1 MTKIYHQNHKEIL
14 FEIFRCV
21 ILMMLVVYESSAY
34 SQTYPSRPL
43 KWIITHAAGGLPDT
57 VARIYAQKLSDQ
69 IGQPVIIDN
78 KPGANG
84 TNAAQA
90 LALAPIDG
98 YTFLITDG
106 STFSINPLLYKNLS
120 YDYKRDFVPISL
132 IARAPLYLAVNP
144 KMGVRNF
151 QEFITKIKDNPGKF
165 SYGSSGI
172 GSTHHLSMLA
182 LMKASSLEMVH
193 IPYKGSAQSVP
204 ALIGSQIDVLFSAPP
219 SLSGFVKTGQV
230 QLIASNASKRSNQEP
245 NVPTISEF
253 ISGFDLAPI
262 IGLLS
267 ARGTPQES
275 INKINEEINMLA
287 KSPDIIESLKLVG
300 VDANGGSPQE
310 FSKALEMEIN
320 RFSKIIQEA
329 QLKVN

>member
-1 MTKIYHQNHKEIL
+1 
-14 FEIFRCV
+14 
-21 ILMMLVVYESSAY
+21 MMLLVYESSAY

-57 VARIYAQKLSDQ
+57 VARIYSQKLGDQ

-98 YTFLITDG
+98 YTFLVTDG
-106 STFSINPLLYKNLS
+106 STFSINPLMYKNLS

-151 QEFITKIKDNPGKF
+151 QEFIAKIKDNPGKF

-204 ALIGSQIDVLFSAPP
+204 ALIGSQVEVLFSALP

>member
-1 MTKIYHQNHKEIL
+1 MTL
-14 FEIFRCV
+14 
-21 ILMMLVVYESSAY
+21 LVYESSAY

-57 VARIYAQKLSDQ
+57 VARIYSQKLGDQ

-98 YTFLITDG
+98 YTFLVTDG
-106 STFSINPLLYKNLS
+106 STFSINPLMYKNLS

-151 QEFITKIKDNPGKF
+151 PEFIAKIKDNPGKF

-193 IPYKGSAQSVP
+193 IPFKGSAQSVP
-204 ALIGSQIDVLFSAPP
+204 ALIGSQVEVLFSALP